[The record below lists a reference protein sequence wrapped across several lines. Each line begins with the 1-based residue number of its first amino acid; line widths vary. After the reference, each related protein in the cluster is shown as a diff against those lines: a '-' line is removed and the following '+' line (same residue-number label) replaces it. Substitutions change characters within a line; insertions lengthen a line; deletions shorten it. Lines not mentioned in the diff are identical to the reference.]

1 MILKFVWENIHH
13 RPMRTL
19 LSVLLI
25 GVPVT
30 LILTLIGLSHGF
42 VEDSRKRAA
51 GIGADIRVTP
61 SGSNILSFSNAT
73 MPVKLVDWM
82 GQQPHV
88 AQAMGTVV
96 APIGGFDALI
106 GIDPAAFDR
115 MSGGFIFDAGHTFAG
130 PDDIL
135 VDSWYADQRKVHVG
149 SVLNILGHNW
159 QVAGIVE
166 PGKLGHLFVGMAPL
180 QDLQGGAGKVSQIFL
195 KLDDPKNVDS
205 VVDYLKKK
213 DDSLNVLSM
222 GELESLISVDHV
234 PMLTPFLNAVLGIG
248 VVIAFLVVLM
258 SMYMAVLQRTREIG
272 ILKSLGATNGFVMS
286 LILAEAF
293 VMGLWGTIVGI
304 ALTYATQFAIHRV
317 MPASLPQA
325 VVYVWWPI
333 AGSIAIGAALLGAL
347 YPGAIAIRQDPIEAL
362 AYE

>member
-1 MILKFVWENIHH
+1 LILKFVWENIRH

-30 LILTLIGLSHGF
+30 LILTLIGLSQGF
-42 VEDSRKRAA
+42 VEDSRRRAA

-61 SGSNILSFSNAT
+61 AGSNVLSFSNAS
-73 MPVKLVDWM
+73 MPLKLVDWM
-82 GQQPHV
+82 KAQPHV

-106 GIDPAAFDR
+106 GIDPVAFDK
-115 MSGGFIFDAGHTFAG
+115 MSGGFIFDHGHTYQG
-130 PDDIL
+130 PDDLL
-135 VDSWYADQRKVHVG
+135 VDSWYAEQRKVRPG
-149 SVLNILGHNW
+149 DKLNLLGHDW
-159 QVAGIVE
+159 RVEGIVE
-166 PGKLGHLFVGMAPL
+166 PGKLGHLFVQMGPL
-180 QDLQGGAGKVSQIFL
+180 QELQGGAGKVSQIFL
-195 KLDDPKNVDS
+195 KLDNPSNVNS
-205 VVDYLKKK
+205 VIEYLKSK
-213 DDSLNVLSM
+213 DDSFVVLSM
-222 GELESLISVDHV
+222 AELESLISVDHI
-234 PMLTPFLNAVLGIG
+234 PMLTPFLRSVLGIG

-272 ILKSLGATNGFVMS
+272 ILKSLGASNGLVMT

-293 VMGLWGTIVGI
+293 VMGLCGTVVGI
-304 ALTYATQFAIHRV
+304 ILTYGMQSVIHGV

-325 VVYVWWPI
+325 VVYSWWPRA
-333 AGSIAIGAALLGAL
+333 AGIAIGAALLGAL
-347 YPGAIAIRQDPIEAL
+347 YPGMIAVRQDPIEAL

>member
-1 MILKFVWENIHH
+1 LILKFVWENIRHK
-13 RPMRTL
+13 PMRTL
-19 LSVLLI
+19 LSILLI

-30 LILTLIGLSHGF
+30 LILTLTGLSHGF

-61 SGSNILSFSNAT
+61 AGSNVLSFSNAT
-73 MPVKLVDWM
+73 MPLKLVDWM
-82 GQQPHV
+82 RAQPHV

-106 GIDPAAFDR
+106 GIDPPAFDK
-115 MSGGFIFDAGHTFAG
+115 MSGGFIFDEGHTFQS
-130 PDDIL
+130 PDDLLI
-135 VDSWYADQRKVHVG
+135 DAWYADQRKVRAG
-149 SVLNILGHNW
+149 SKLNILGHDW
-159 QVAGIVE
+159 HVAGIVE
-166 PGKLGHLFVGMAPL
+166 PGKLGHLFVQMGPL

-195 KLDDPKNVDS
+195 KLDSPSNVDS
-205 VVDYLKKK
+205 VIEYLKKK
-213 DDSLNVLSM
+213 DDSFNVLSM
-222 GELESLISVDHV
+222 AELESLISVDHI
-234 PMLTPFLNAVLGIG
+234 PLLTPFLHAVLGIA

-272 ILKSLGATNGFVMS
+272 ILKSLGAANSLVMS
-286 LILAEAF
+286 LILAEAL
-293 VMGLWGTIVGI
+293 VMGFCGTILGI
-304 ALTYATQFAIHRV
+304 ALTYATQYAIHRV

-325 VVYVWWPI
+325 VVYIWWPI

-347 YPGAIAIRQDPIEAL
+347 YPGIIAIRQDPIEAL